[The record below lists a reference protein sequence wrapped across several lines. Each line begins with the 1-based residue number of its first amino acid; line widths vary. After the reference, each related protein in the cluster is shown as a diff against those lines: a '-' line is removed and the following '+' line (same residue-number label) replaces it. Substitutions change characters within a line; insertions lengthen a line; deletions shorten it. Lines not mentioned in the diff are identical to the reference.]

1 MHSRILWRHINPVQL
16 ILFALCARRQHHKP
30 GALECGC
37 TLCGLWVAPLKS
49 PRLPSSSP
57 LRGFP
62 GVDGWAPPKSPFQ
75 APGPHFA
82 YRIAAGQEKVFKGD
96 WVCRRPIL
104 PSLQH
109 SFFLGC
115 RIFPR
120 SVVVKKSPA
129 PSLRRIGAAVV
140 VPAGAELRYCLV
152 PHTAAL
158 AVRRPGAA
166 AGGWAAVPLV
176 CGGTVALT
184 LAGDQD
190 PAVADAQAMSSS
202 FVRVLLLPVGPP
214 PFWGV
219 PESAGAV
226 VPDRQPGELHEE
238 PDWV

>member
-1 MHSRILWRHINPVQL
+1 MVGRHPRVRSKPRDLTLPIELLQAKKKCSRGIGYVAVPFCPVCSIL
-16 ILFALCARRQHHKP
+16 
-30 GALECGC
+30 
-37 TLCGLWVAPLKS
+37 
-49 PRLPSSSP
+49 
-57 LRGFP
+57 
-62 GVDGWAPPKSPFQ
+62 
-75 APGPHFA
+75 
-82 YRIAAGQEKVFKGD
+82 
-96 WVCRRPIL
+96 
-104 PSLQH
+104 
-109 SFFLGC
+109 FFLGC